1 MTKIAKPDKNTLVH
15 DCWMKGM
22 RAETAAQYLQLSY
35 KYVKIRYADF
45 IYFAEKL
52 KGNNKEERIIQIRAI
67 ERELFQLIEKNPKD
81 KKIND
86 LAYTYR
92 TFLI

>member
-1 MTKIAKPDKNTLVH
+1 MTKKSKPDKNTLVH

-22 RAETAAQYLQLSY
+22 RPETAAQYLQLSY

-45 IYFAEKL
+45 IFFAEKL

-67 ERELFQLIEKNPKD
+67 ETELFDLIKKNPKD
-81 KKIND
+81 KRIDD
-86 LAYTYR
+86 LAYTYK

>member
-1 MTKIAKPDKNTLVH
+1 MTKKSKPNKSQEVH
-15 DCWMKGM
+15 DCYMKGM
-22 RAETAAQYLQLSY
+22 RPETTAQYLELSY

-45 IYFAEKL
+45 IFFAEKL

-67 ERELFQLIEKNPKD
+67 ERELFTLIEKNPKD
-81 KKIND
+81 KRIDD
-86 LAYTYR
+86 LAYIYK

>member
-1 MTKIAKPDKNTLVH
+1 MTKKSKPNKSQEVH

-22 RAETAAQYLQLSY
+22 RPEATAQHLQLSY

-45 IYFAEKL
+45 IFFAEKL
-52 KGNNKEERIIQIRAI
+52 NGNNKEERIIQIRAI
-67 ERELFQLIEKNPKD
+67 ERELFTLIEKNPKD
-81 KKIND
+81 KRIDD
-86 LAYTYR
+86 LAYTYK

>member
-1 MTKIAKPDKNTLVH
+1 MTKISKPDKNQSVH

-22 RAETAAQYLQLSY
+22 APETAAQYLQLSY

-45 IYFAEKL
+45 ILFSEKL
-52 KGNNKEERIIQIRAI
+52 KGNDKKERIIQIRAI
-67 ERELFQLIEKNPKD
+67 ERELFRLIEKKPKD
-81 KKIND
+81 KRID
-86 LAYTYR
+86 ELAYTYR

>member
-1 MTKIAKPDKNTLVH
+1 MTKKSKPDKNTLVH

-22 RAETAAQYLQLSY
+22 RPETTAQHLQLSY

-45 IYFAEKL
+45 IFFAEKL
-52 KGNNKEERIIQIRAI
+52 NGNNKEERIIQIRAI
-67 ERELFQLIEKNPKD
+67 ERELFTLIEKNPKD
-81 KKIND
+81 KRIDD
-86 LAYTYR
+86 LAYTYK

>member
-1 MTKIAKPDKNTLVH
+1 MTKKSKPDKNTLVH

-22 RAETAAQYLQLSY
+22 RPETTAQYLQLSY

-45 IYFAEKL
+45 IFFAEKL

-67 ERELFQLIEKNPKD
+67 ESGIVNIWLYAFESAIGNVFFVIC
-81 KKIND
+81 KK
-86 LAYTYR
+86 L
-92 TFLI
+92 L

>member
-1 MTKIAKPDKNTLVH
+1 MTKISKPNKSQSVY
-15 DCWMKGM
+15 DCWMKGI
-22 RAETAAQYLQLSY
+22 RPETAAQHLQLSY
-35 KYVKIRYADF
+35 KFVKNKYEDF
-45 IYFAEKL
+45 ILFSAKL
-52 KGNNKEERIIQIRAI
+52 RGNDNKQRIIQIQAI

-81 KKIND
+81 KRIDD